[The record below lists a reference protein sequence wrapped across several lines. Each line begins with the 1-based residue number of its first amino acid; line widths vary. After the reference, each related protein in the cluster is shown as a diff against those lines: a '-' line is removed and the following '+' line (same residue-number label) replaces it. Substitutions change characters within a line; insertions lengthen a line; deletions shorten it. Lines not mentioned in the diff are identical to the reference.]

1 LLKKRVYRNM
11 NNKNIISGIDIGTTK
26 IVVIIAEKKDGA
38 INIIGFGKSNSDGL
52 ERGIVVDISKTI
64 KSITKAVKQAE
75 EQANIE
81 IESTFVGLTGDH
93 ITGINCTGNISIST
107 GDYRNPAG
115 ERITQKNIDKVLEHS
130 RAINLSPE
138 RKILHTLSKE
148 FKVDER
154 SGIKNPL
161 GLSGNRLEANVH
173 LVTIARNIENDLRTC
188 IEECGIDIDGFILE
202 PLASSASVLD
212 INEKKL
218 GSILIDIGGGTSDI
232 IIFNN
237 NSIIHTGAIPLGG
250 ENLTKDIAYGLNTS
264 LENAEFIKCK
274 NGVAKES
281 LADEQKIIKIIGT
294 NGREDKEISEKYL
307 ASIIQPRVNEIFNL
321 AKNEVERSDYN
332 GDFTFGIILTGGGA
346 SLNGIIDIAQ
356 EIFNMPVKIGI
367 PDTINGKAEIIN
379 NPRYAT
385 GIGIIKYVIENKKV
399 LKEQFEINNN
409 NSSINTFISKIKNVF
424 NKIN

>member
-1 LLKKRVYRNM
+1 M
-11 NNKNIISGIDIGTTK
+11 NENNIISGIDIGTTK
-26 IVVIIAEKKDGA
+26 IVVIIAEKKEGA
-38 INIIGFGKSNSDGL
+38 INIIGFGESKSVGL
-52 ERGIVVDISKTI
+52 ERGIVVDINKTI
-64 KSITKAVKQAE
+64 KSIESAVKQAE
-75 EQANIE
+75 KQAKIE
-81 IESTFVGLTGDH
+81 IDSAYVGLTGDH
-93 ITGINCTGNISIST
+93 ITGINCTGNVSISS
-107 GDYRNPAG
+107 GDYRNPGG
-115 ERITQKNIDKVLEHS
+115 ERITQKHIDKVLEHS
-130 RAINLSPE
+130 RAINLSPD

-154 SGIKNPL
+154 SGIKNPI

-173 LVTIARNIENDLRTC
+173 LVTIARNIENDLKTC
-188 IEECGIDIDGFILE
+188 IEECGLDIDGFILE

-237 NSIIHTGAIPLGG
+237 DSIMHTGAIPLGG

-264 LENAEFIKCK
+264 LENAEILKCK
-274 NGVAKES
+274 RGIAKES
-281 LADEQKIIKIIGT
+281 LADDQKIIEIIGT

-307 ASIIQPRVNEIFNL
+307 ASIIQPRVIEIFNL
-321 AKNEVERSDYN
+321 SKSEVERSDYN

-346 SLNGIIDIAQ
+346 SLNGITDIAR

-367 PDTINGKAEIIN
+367 PDTINGKADIIN

-385 GIGIIKYVIENKKV
+385 GIGIIKYVIENKEM
-399 LKEQFEINNN
+399 LNEQLEINN
-409 NSSINTFISKIKNVF
+409 NSSINTFINKIKNVF
-424 NKIN
+424 KKIN

>member
-1 LLKKRVYRNM
+1 M
-11 NNKNIISGIDIGTTK
+11 NENNIISGIDIGTTK
-26 IVVIIAEKKDGA
+26 IVVIIAEKKEGA
-38 INIIGFGKSNSDGL
+38 INIIGFGESKSVGL
-52 ERGIVVDISKTI
+52 ERGIVVDINKTI
-64 KSITKAVKQAE
+64 KSIESAVKQAE
-75 EQANIE
+75 KQAKIE
-81 IESTFVGLTGDH
+81 IDSAYVGLTGDH
-93 ITGINCTGNISIST
+93 ITGINCTGNVSISS
-107 GDYRNPAG
+107 GDYRNPGG
-115 ERITQKNIDKVLEHS
+115 ERITQKHIDKVLEHS
-130 RAINLSPE
+130 RAINLSPD

-154 SGIKNPL
+154 SGIKNPI

-173 LVTIARNIENDLRTC
+173 LVTIARNIENDLKTC
-188 IEECGIDIDGFILE
+188 IEECGLDIDGFILE

-237 NSIIHTGAIPLGG
+237 DSIMHTGAIPLGG

-264 LENAEFIKCK
+264 LENAEILKCK
-274 NGVAKES
+274 RGIAKES
-281 LADEQKIIKIIGT
+281 LADDQKIIEIIGT

-307 ASIIQPRVNEIFNL
+307 ASIIQPRVIEIFNL
-321 AKNEVERSDYN
+321 SKNEVERSDYN

-346 SLNGIIDIAQ
+346 SLNGITDIAR

-385 GIGIIKYVIENKKV
+385 GIGIIKYVIENKEM
-399 LKEQFEINNN
+399 LNEQLEINNNN
-409 NSSINTFISKIKNVF
+409 NSSINTFINKIKNVF
-424 NKIN
+424 KKIN

>member
-1 LLKKRVYRNM
+1 M
-11 NNKNIISGIDIGTTK
+11 NENKIISGIDIGTTK
-26 IVVIIAEKKDGA
+26 IAIIIAEKKDGA

-52 ERGIVVDISKTI
+52 ERGIVVDINKTI
-64 KSITKAVKQAE
+64 KSIESAVKQAE
-75 EQANIE
+75 KQANIE
-81 IESTFVGLTGDH
+81 IESAYVGLTGDH
-93 ITGINCTGNISIST
+93 ITGINCTGNISISS
-107 GDYRNPAG
+107 GDYRNPGG
-115 ERITQKNIDKVLEHS
+115 ERITQKHIDKVLEHS

-148 FKVDER
+148 FKVNER
-154 SGIKNPL
+154 SGIKNPI

-173 LVTIARNIENDLRTC
+173 LVTIARNIENDLKTC
-188 IEECGIDIDGFILE
+188 IEECGLDIDGFILE

-237 NSIIHTGAIPLGG
+237 NSIIYTGAIPFGG

-274 NGVAKES
+274 NGIAKES
-281 LADEQKIIKIIGT
+281 LADDKKIIKIIGT
-294 NGREDKEISEKYL
+294 NGREDKEISEKNL
-307 ASIIQPRVNEIFNL
+307 ASIIQPRVTEIFNL
-321 AKNEVERSDYN
+321 VKSEVEKSDYN

-367 PDTINGKAEIIN
+367 PDTINGKADIIN

-385 GIGIIKYVIENKKV
+385 GIGIIKYVIENKKI
-399 LKEQFEINNN
+399 LNEQFEINNN
-409 NSSINTFISKIKNVF
+409 KSSINTFVNKIKNVF
-424 NKIN
+424 KKIN

>member
-1 LLKKRVYRNM
+1 M
-11 NNKNIISGIDIGTTK
+11 NENTIISGIDIGTTK

-38 INIIGFGKSNSDGL
+38 INIIGFGQSSSFGL
-52 ERGIVVDISKTI
+52 ERGIVVDISETI
-64 KSITKAVKQAE
+64 ISIGKAVKQAE
-75 EQANIE
+75 KQAKIE
-81 IESTFVGLTGDH
+81 IESAFVGLTGDH
-93 ITGINCTGNISIST
+93 IKGINCTGNISIIN

-115 ERITQKNIDKVLEHS
+115 ERITQKHIDKVLEHS

-138 RKILHTLSKE
+138 RKILHTLSRE

-154 SGIKNPL
+154 QGIKNPL

-173 LVTIARNIENDLRTC
+173 LVTIARNIENDLKTC
-188 IEECGIDIDGFILE
+188 IEECGLDIDGFIIE

-264 LENAEFIKCK
+264 LENAEIIKCK
-274 NGVAKES
+274 NGIAKES
-281 LADEQKIIKIIGT
+281 LADDQKIIKILGT

-321 AKNEVERSDYN
+321 AKNEVKRSDYD

-346 SLNGIIDIAQ
+346 SLSGITDIAQ

-367 PDTINGKAEIIN
+367 PDTINGKADIIN

-385 GIGIIKYVIENKKV
+385 GIGIIKYVIENKNN
-399 LKEQFEINNN
+399 LNEQFEISIK
-409 NSSINTFISKIKNVF
+409 NSSINTFINKLKNVF
-424 NKIN
+424 KKIN

>member
-1 LLKKRVYRNM
+1 M
-11 NNKNIISGIDIGTTK
+11 NENNIISGIDIGTTK
-26 IVVIIAEKKDGA
+26 IVVIIAEKKEGA
-38 INIIGFGKSNSDGL
+38 INIIGFGESKSVGL
-52 ERGIVVDISKTI
+52 ERGIVVDINKTI
-64 KSITKAVKQAE
+64 KSIESAVKQAE
-75 EQANIE
+75 KQAKIE
-81 IESTFVGLTGDH
+81 IDSAYVGLTGDH
-93 ITGINCTGNISIST
+93 ITGINCTGNVSISS
-107 GDYRNPAG
+107 GDYRNPGG
-115 ERITQKNIDKVLEHS
+115 ERITQKHIDKVLEHS
-130 RAINLSPE
+130 RAINLSPD

-154 SGIKNPL
+154 SGIKNPI

-173 LVTIARNIENDLRTC
+173 LVTIARNIENDLKTC
-188 IEECGIDIDGFILE
+188 IEECGLDIDGFILE

-237 NSIIHTGAIPLGG
+237 DSIMHTGAIPLGG

-264 LENAEFIKCK
+264 LENAEILKCK
-274 NGVAKES
+274 RGIAKES
-281 LADEQKIIKIIGT
+281 LADDQKIIEIIGT

-307 ASIIQPRVNEIFNL
+307 ASIIQPRVIEIFNL
-321 AKNEVERSDYN
+321 SKNEVERSDYN

-346 SLNGIIDIAQ
+346 SLNGITDIAR

-367 PDTINGKAEIIN
+367 PDTINGKADIIN

-385 GIGIIKYVIENKKV
+385 GIGIIKYVIENKEM
-399 LKEQFEINNN
+399 LNEQLEINNNN
-409 NSSINTFISKIKNVF
+409 NSSINTFINKIKNVF
-424 NKIN
+424 KKIN

>member
-1 LLKKRVYRNM
+1 M

-26 IVVIIAEKKDGA
+26 IVVIISEKKDGA

-75 EQANIE
+75 EQASIE

-188 IEECGIDIDGFILE
+188 IEECGLDIDGFILE

-385 GIGIIKYVIENKKV
+385 GIWIIKYVIENKKV
-399 LKEQFEINNN
+399 L
-409 NSSINTFISKIKNVF
+409 
-424 NKIN
+424 

>member
-1 LLKKRVYRNM
+1 M
-11 NNKNIISGIDIGTTK
+11 NDNKIISGIDIGTTK
-26 IVVIIAEKKDGA
+26 IVVIIAEKKEGA
-38 INIIGFGKSNSDGL
+38 INIIGFGKSNSVGL
-52 ERGIVVDISKTI
+52 ERGTVVDISKTI
-64 KSITKAVKQAE
+64 KSIESAVKEAEGQAE
-75 EQANIE
+75 IE
-81 IESTFVGLTGDH
+81 IDSAYVGLTGDH
-93 ITGINCTGNISIST
+93 ITGINCTGNISISSD
-107 GDYRNPAG
+107 DYRNPGG
-115 ERITQKNIDKVLEHS
+115 ERISQKHIDKVLEHS

-154 SGIKNPL
+154 PGIKNPI

-173 LVTIARNIENDLRTC
+173 LVTIARNIENDLKTC
-188 IEECGIDIDGFILE
+188 IEECGLDIDGFILE

-237 NSIIHTGAIPLGG
+237 NSIIHTGAIPFGG
-250 ENLTKDIAYGLNTS
+250 DNLTKDIAYGLNTS
-264 LENAEFIKCK
+264 LENAEILKCK
-274 NGVAKES
+274 NGIAKES
-281 LADEQKIIKIIGT
+281 LADDQKIIKIFGT

-321 AKNEVERSDYN
+321 AKTEVERSDYN

-385 GIGIIKYVIENKKV
+385 GIGIIKYVIENKEM
-399 LKEQFEINNN
+399 LNEQFEVNNN
-409 NSSINTFISKIKNVF
+409 NSSINTFINKIKNVF
-424 NKIN
+424 KKLN

>member
-1 LLKKRVYRNM
+1 M

-26 IVVIIAEKKDGA
+26 IVVIISEKKDGA

-81 IESTFVGLTGDH
+81 IESAFVGLTGDH

-154 SGIKNPL
+154 AGIKNPL
-161 GLSGNRLEANVH
+161 GLSGNRLEANVL

-188 IEECGIDIDGFILE
+188 IEECGLDIDGFILE

-294 NGREDKEISEKYL
+294 N
-307 ASIIQPRVNEIFNL
+307 NFNL
-321 AKNEVERSDYN
+321 YEYLDHE
-332 GDFTFGIILTGGGA
+332 L
-346 SLNGIIDIAQ
+346 
-356 EIFNMPVKIGI
+356 
-367 PDTINGKAEIIN
+367 
-379 NPRYAT
+379 
-385 GIGIIKYVIENKKV
+385 
-399 LKEQFEINNN
+399 
-409 NSSINTFISKIKNVF
+409 
-424 NKIN
+424 